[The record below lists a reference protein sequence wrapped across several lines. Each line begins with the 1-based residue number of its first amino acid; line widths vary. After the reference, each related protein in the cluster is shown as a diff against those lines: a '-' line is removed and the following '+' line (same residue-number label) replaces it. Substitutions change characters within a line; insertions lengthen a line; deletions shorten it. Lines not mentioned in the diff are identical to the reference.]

1 MELSVRSVKHEVN
14 TSRLSRNQEGLPQTF
29 ELGLCRVRV
38 FADAKNRI
46 CMQVCVCKGTG
57 AGSKVGRRKGQHHR
71 GKSKQLRKSKSE
83 NRSKGI

>member
-14 TSRLSRNQEGLPQTF
+14 TPRLSRSQEGLPQTF

-46 CMQVCVCKGTG
+46 CKGG
-57 AGSKVGRRKGQHHR
+57 GGGSKVGRRKGQHHR